1 MRIKFLS
8 FIASFF
14 IVSFVITSC
23 LDEENNIELSK
34 DATIHAFSLDTIG
47 YGKTYK
53 FTIDQLRGEIY
64 NQDSL
69 PVHADT
75 IVDKILIKTLTTVSG
90 IVTMKDK
97 NGEDSIININ
107 DSMDFRKPVKIRVWS
122 SEGLAEFNKTKT
134 KDYTITVRIHQFDPD
149 SLNWEHK
156 GTMDPAATE
165 AQKSVRLGDKAFTYN
180 MQGGALKVS
189 ASSDMI
195 TWNTQAVEGINQ
207 MPHSLMALN
216 HCLLATVEKK
226 LYVSEDGITW
236 NPSDKIEGSVVTL
249 ISQLPIKGQ
258 DDILLTYIKEENGK
272 QMMYAAQVSSSDEFS
287 KETSLGETDSR
298 FPVENLSYATFPKGK
313 GFQNIVVGKHQPEIT
328 TTVDGKEV
336 PAAVSWGFDGTTW
349 AEIGTTSSTGYCPGF
364 NQPTVVFYNDLLYCR
379 GEKFESIYVSDSE
392 GFAWEKADKKFAFPM
407 HNWFKSSIT
416 VSTPAQPEFR
426 GRTNYSV
433 IQDTE
438 KQYIYILFG
447 KEDNVSFKEKVT
459 KKEGDKV
466 TTTTETRTYRHDSEV
481 WSGRLNQLWFDLANA
496 GK

>member
-107 DSMDFRKPVKIRVWS
+107 DSMDFRKPVKIKVWS

-189 ASSDMI
+189 ASSDMT

-236 NPSDKIEGSVVTL
+236 NPSDKIKGSVVTL

-272 QMMYAAQVSSSDEFS
+272 RMMYATQVSSSDEFS

-364 NQPTVVFYNDLLYCR
+364 NQPTVVFYNDLLYCW